1 MRPSRGQA
9 EKGKKEGGEV
19 TTSVPS
25 ILEDLG
31 DIFLFLFLCRRFFL
45 FLYYGAVQLIAIA
58 FFCLKK

>member
-1 MRPSRGQA
+1 M

-31 DIFLFLFLCRRFFL
+31 VIFLLFLDGRFFL
-45 FLYYGAVQLIAIA
+45 LLYYGAVQLIAIA
-58 FFCLKK
+58 FV